1 MRLMIDTNAYAAFM
15 RGDQDVY
22 ELLARADEILI
33 PTPVLGELRAGFRIG
48 SKEVQ
53 NLDEL
58 HRFLASPRV
67 SIHPLGEASAVFYA
81 EVHSALRTAGKPI
94 PTNDLWIAAAA
105 LECGAALL
113 TRTPTSTPCPV
124 CFELKPVVRR
134 AVRRAAL
141 RARRHPG

>member
-15 RGDQDVY
+15 RGDQDVH
-22 ELLARADEILI
+22 EALAGADEILI
-33 PTPVLGELRAGFRIG
+33 PTPVLGELRAGFRAG
-48 SKEVQ
+48 TKEAK

-67 SIHPLGEASAVFYA
+67 GVHPLGESSAVFYA
-81 EVHSALRTAGKPI
+81 ELYSALRTAGKPI

-113 TRTPTSTPCPV
+113 TKDAH
-124 CFELKPVVRR
+124 FDVVPGL
-134 AVRRAAL
+134 L
-141 RARRHPG
+141 RA